1 MVSKK
6 EFKKAWLDLGGTPT
20 EEGIDS
26 LFELID
32 KDGNG
37 SIDYNEFHAAIHSIK
52 VPLGI
57 GYRPKDDL
65 EMQTDLD
72 SEGMDALAKQV
83 EELKAE
89 RDEWQ
94 AEAERMELRAKA
106 AEETLATLE
115 AEIAEQEAGKARQQ
129 ERVF

>member
-1 MVSKK
+1 MPQV
-6 EFKKAWLDLGGTPT
+6 
-20 EEGIDS
+20 
-26 LFELID
+26 D

-115 AEIAEQEAGKARQQ
+115 AEIAEQEAVKARQRK
-129 ERVF
+129 ELEEATRLNWLGVRW